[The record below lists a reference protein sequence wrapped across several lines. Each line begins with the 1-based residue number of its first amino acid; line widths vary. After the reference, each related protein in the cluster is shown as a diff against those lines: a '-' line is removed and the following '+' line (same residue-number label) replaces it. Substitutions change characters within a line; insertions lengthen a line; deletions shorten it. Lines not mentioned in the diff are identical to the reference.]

1 MTKVLGHSVGH
12 SICYDLRYPKL
23 YRTLAKK
30 GSQIIVI
37 PSAFTYTTGKAHWH
51 TLIKARA
58 IENGVFIL
66 APNQWGVNNEN
77 RATYGHTLIVD
88 PWGEILAEADES
100 EMIVTSELNLN
111 KVQECHNAI
120 PVLDNDRNFD

>member
-1 MTKVLGHSVGH
+1 M
-12 SICYDLRYPKL
+12 
-23 YRTLAKK
+23 YRALAKK
-30 GSQIIVI
+30 GAHIIVI

-77 RATYGHTLIVD
+77 RATYGHSLVVD
-88 PWGEILAEADES
+88 PWGEILAEAKDS
-100 EMIVTSELNLN
+100 ETILTSELDLK
-111 KVQECHNAI
+111 KVQDCQNAI
-120 PVLDNDRNFD
+120 PVLENDRNFD